1 MSKNKNNQI
10 KKVVSRVTFRQA
22 EERDI
27 EYWQNVSAEDKLS
40 EVERL
45 RKSYWSWKLGSYP
58 QSMTKVVSK
67 HSIYDI

>member
-45 RKSYWSWKLGSYP
+45 RNHIGVGNWA
-58 QSMTKVVSK
+58 VIRRV
-67 HSIYDI
+67 

>member
-1 MSKNKNNQI
+1 MSENNKNQI

-27 EYWQNVSAEDKLS
+27 EYWQKISAEDKLT
-40 EVERL
+40 EVDRL
-45 RKSYWSWKLGSYP
+45 RQSYWSWKLGSFP
-58 QSMTKVVSK
+58 KSMVKVVSK